1 MSKNNKRTVAVDFD
15 GVIHA
20 YSKGYHDGT
29 CYDVAIERAE
39 ESLTKL
45 LKDHQVFIL
54 SARDPEDIKYL
65 MAIHMPQFVTRV
77 IPVDSDIKF
86 WDVDDVIGIT
96 RLKLPAIVY
105 IDDRAQRFVSWESI
119 MFYKKS
125 WK

>member
-1 MSKNNKRTVAVDFD
+1 MSKNNKRTIAVDFD

-20 YSKGYHDGT
+20 YSKGWHDGT
-29 CYDVAIERAE
+29 AYDVPMESAAE
-39 ESLTKL
+39 CLEKL
-45 LKDHQVFIL
+45 LAEYQVFIF
-54 SARDPEDIKYL
+54 SAREPESIQHW
-65 MAIHMPQFVTRV
+65 MATHMPQFCTQV

-86 WDVDDVIGIT
+86 WNTDNVIGIT

-119 MFYKKS
+119 MFYKPS